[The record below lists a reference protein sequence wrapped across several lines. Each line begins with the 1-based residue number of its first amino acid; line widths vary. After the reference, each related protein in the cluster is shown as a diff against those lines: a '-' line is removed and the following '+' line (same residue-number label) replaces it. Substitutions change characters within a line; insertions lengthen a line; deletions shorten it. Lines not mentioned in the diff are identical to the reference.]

1 MRNLDRRRDGGMG
14 ESYGY
19 RDAWP
24 KAAEFPTVEA
34 FHPAA
39 RKLIEARFVADGR
52 PWAEV
57 VHDRSLQL
65 SREDFEQ
72 IEADLL
78 GTGHRFEA
86 SAMVSY
92 AEEPDKYNPPAGIAD
107 SGEQQT
113 DEQGRRIVGS
123 GDNVFA
129 AADVEGTARYVSTV
143 DRVMEWLTGGVPADT
158 IAVIDDSGGTLTAP
172 ILGDFKAVVCMG
184 GTVRSHLGILTREYN
199 VPCLMNA
206 TLDGLV
212 DESRVVV
219 QYSKQA
225 ADAYA
230 DADTAESQRAR
241 IFELR
246 ED

>member
-1 MRNLDRRRDGGMG
+1 MDED
-14 ESYGY
+14 YGY

-24 KAAEFPTVEA
+24 REAQAPAVAAFHGAVRKLAAERF
-34 FHPAA
+34 AA
-39 RKLIEARFVADGR
+39 TGKRWE
-52 PWAEV
+52 EV

-65 SREDFEQ
+65 TREDFER

-78 GTGHRFEA
+78 ASGHRFEA
-86 SAMVSY
+86 SADISY
-92 AEEPDKYNPPAGIAD
+92 EEAPEKHKPPAGLED
-107 SGEQQT
+107 SGEQET

-129 AADVEGTARYVSTV
+129 VPADLEGTARHVHTV
-143 DRVMEWLTGGVPADT
+143 DTVMEWLTGGVPEDT
-158 IAVIDDSGGTLTAP
+158 IAVIDDCGGTLTAP

-206 TLDGLV
+206 TIDGLR
-212 DESRVVV
+212 DGSRIVVE
-219 QYSKQA
+219 YSRPA

-230 DADTAESQRAR
+230 DAEKATAQRSR
-241 IFELR
+241 IFELA
-246 ED
+246 ES